1 LAFNQSSDEEI
12 HPMVSATP
20 LSLSPH
26 ISSLLA
32 KERTSTGS
40 SEAKSGEEEV
50 TIERIKVNSEGNL
63 LAVSLRHRGLQSDS
77 SSGVA
82 TTLPFVGLFLFSSR
96 PHLSLCLLRSAHPS
110 SLSHPS
116 TEL

>member
-1 LAFNQSSDEEI
+1 
-12 HPMVSATP
+12 MVSATP

-32 KERTSTGS
+32 KERTLTGS
-40 SEAKSGEEEV
+40 SEAEGV
-50 TIERIKVNSEGNL
+50 TIERINVNSEGNL